1 MPALLGTLQFR
12 QASVIARERK
22 NMSEETQSNNQQM
35 IVIALVVIAVLLAAI
50 VGVVIWQQ
58 SKAAST
64 LPNPTA
70 TGSTAPAA
78 TPPAGMGGATGGS
91 AAAPAAAA
99 GPFDAKTAT
108 KVTAG
113 KTPEQFLQ
121 AYGDAILAGKFAEAY
136 KMLPLDKQQSY
147 GDAAAYE
154 SQVKAYGITKFNMGK
169 ATTSGDTVS
178 IVSEQVTPQMP
189 ITYTWAFKKV
199 GGQWYVESRTMGG
212 SLQ

>member
-1 MPALLGTLQFR
+1 
-12 QASVIARERK
+12 
-22 NMSEETQSNNQQM
+22 MSEETQSNNQQM

-64 LPNPTA
+64 LPSPTA
-70 TGSTAPAA
+70 TGAPAA
-78 TPPAGMGGATGGS
+78 ATGGAAGGAPAGMGGAAGG
-91 AAAPAAAA
+91 APAAAA

-108 KVTAG
+108 KVPAG
-113 KTPEQFLQ
+113 TTPEQMLKT
-121 AYGDAILAGKFAEAY
+121 YGDDILASKYAEAY
-136 KMLPLDKQQSY
+136 KLLPLDKQKSY

-154 SQVKAYGITKFNMGK
+154 AQVKAYGITKFNMGK
-169 ATTSGDTVS
+169 PVTEGDKVT

>member
-1 MPALLGTLQFR
+1 
-12 QASVIARERK
+12 
-22 NMSEETQSNNQQM
+22 MSEETQSNNQQM

-64 LPNPTA
+64 LPVPTA
-70 TGSTAPAA
+70 TQAPAA
-78 TPPAGMGGATGGS
+78 GGAAQAPAGMGGAAG
-91 AAAPAAAA
+91 APAAAP

-108 KVTAG
+108 KVSSG
-113 KTPEQFLQ
+113 KTPEEFLKT
-121 AYGDAILAGKFAEAY
+121 YGDDILANKYAEAY

-154 SQVKAYGITKFNMGK
+154 AQVKAYGITKFNMGK
-169 ATTSGDTVS
+169 PVTDGDNVT

-199 GGQWYVESRTMGG
+199 GGQWYVVSRTMGG
-212 SLQ
+212 SIQ

>member
-1 MPALLGTLQFR
+1 
-12 QASVIARERK
+12 
-22 NMSEETQSNNQQM
+22 MSEETQSNNQQM

-58 SKAAST
+58 SKAATT
-64 LPNPTA
+64 LPSPTT
-70 TGSTAPAA
+70 TGAPAA
-78 TPPAGMGGATGGS
+78 AAAGAAGAAGGAPAGMGGAAGG
-91 AAAPAAAA
+91 APAAA

-108 KVTAG
+108 KVPAG
-113 KTPEQFLQ
+113 TTPEQMLKT
-121 AYGDAILAGKFAEAY
+121 YGDDILANKYAEAY
-136 KMLPLDKQQSY
+136 KLLPLDKQTSY

-154 SQVKAYGITKFNMGK
+154 AQVKAYGITKFNMGK
-169 ATTSGDTVS
+169 PVTEGDKVT

>member
-1 MPALLGTLQFR
+1 MFR

-58 SKAAST
+58 SKAASS
-64 LPNPTA
+64 LPNPTS
-70 TGSTAPAA
+70 TTAPAA
-78 TPPAGMGGATGGS
+78 TAPAGMGGSTAPGGATGGS
-91 AAAPAAAA
+91 AAAPAAA

-108 KVTAG
+108 KVPAG
-113 KTPEQFLQ
+113 STPEQMLK
-121 AYGDAILAGKFAEAY
+121 AYGDAILAGKFAAAY

-154 SQVKAYGITKFNMGK
+154 AQVKAYGITKFNMG
-169 ATTSGDTVS
+169 APVTSGDKVT

-189 ITYTWAFKKV
+189 ITYTWSFKKV

-212 SLQ
+212 TIQ

>member
-1 MPALLGTLQFR
+1 
-12 QASVIARERK
+12 
-22 NMSEETQSNNQQM
+22 MSEETQSNNQQM

-64 LPNPTA
+64 IPSPTT
-70 TGSTAPAA
+70 TGATAPAA
-78 TPPAGMGGATGGS
+78 TPPAGMGGAAGGS
-91 AAAPAAAA
+91 AAAPAAA

-108 KVTAG
+108 KVPAG
-113 KTPEQFLQ
+113 TTPEQFLKG
-121 AYGDAILAGKFAEAY
+121 YGDNILANKYAAAY

-154 SQVKAYGITKFNMGK
+154 AQVKAYGITKFNMGK
-169 ATTSGDTVS
+169 ATTSGDTMS

-199 GGQWYVESRTMGG
+199 GGQWFVESRTMGG

>member
-1 MPALLGTLQFR
+1 
-12 QASVIARERK
+12 
-22 NMSEETQSNNQQM
+22 MSEETQSNNQQM

-64 LPNPTA
+64 LPTPTA
-70 TGSTAPAA
+70 TGATAPAA
-78 TPPAGMGGATGGS
+78 TGAPAGMGGAATGGS

-108 KVTAG
+108 KVPAG
-113 KTPEQFLQ
+113 STPEQMLKT
-121 AYGDAILAGKFAEAY
+121 YGDNILANKYAEAY
-136 KMLPLDKQQSY
+136 KLLPLDKQQSY

-154 SQVKAYGITKFNMGK
+154 AQVKAYGITKFNMGK
-169 ATTSGDTVS
+169 AVTAGDKVT

-189 ITYTWAFKKV
+189 ITYTWEFKKV
-199 GGQWYVESRTMGG
+199 GGQWFVVSRTMGG
-212 SLQ
+212 AIQ

>member
-1 MPALLGTLQFR
+1 
-12 QASVIARERK
+12 
-22 NMSEETQSNNQQM
+22 MSEETQSNNQQM

-64 LPNPTA
+64 LPSPTA
-70 TGSTAPAA
+70 IAPPAAPAGGAGTAPS
-78 TPPAGMGGATGGS
+78 GMGGAAGG
-91 AAAPAAAA
+91 APAAAA

-108 KVTAG
+108 KVPSG
-113 KTPEQFLQ
+113 MTPEQLLKT
-121 AYGDAILAGKFAEAY
+121 YGDNILANKYADAY
-136 KMLPLDKQQSY
+136 KLLPLDKQQSY

-154 SQVKAYGITKFNMGK
+154 AQVKAYGITKFNMGK
-169 ATTSGDTVS
+169 AATEGDKMT

-212 SLQ
+212 SIQ